1 MDSVMIRNAA
11 SATGTSPS
19 RADQSGRVL
28 PATGKSLPDTSKAEA
43 SPERVQEALS
53 RIQSY
58 LSASQRELQ
67 ISVDEGSGRTVV
79 RVVNPETQE
88 VIRQIPTEE
97 VLKLAASLSAT
108 GGGILSDQA

>member
-28 PATGKSLPDTSKAEA
+28 PATGKGLPDTSKAEA
-43 SPERVQEALS
+43 SPERVREAAS

-58 LSASQRELQ
+58 LSASNRELQ
-67 ISVDEGSGRTVV
+67 ISVDQGSGRTVV
-79 RVVNPETQE
+79 RVVNPDTQE

-97 VLKLAASLSAT
+97 VLKLAASLSAS
-108 GGGILSDQA
+108 GGGIISDLA

>member
-19 RADQSGRVL
+19 RADQGGRVL
-28 PATGKSLPDTSKAEA
+28 PAPGKGLPDTSKTEA
-43 SPERVQEALS
+43 SPERVKEAVS

-58 LSASQRELQ
+58 LSASQRELH
-67 ISVDEGSGRTVV
+67 ISVDQGSGRTVV
-79 RVVNPETQE
+79 RVVNPDTQE

-97 VLKLAASLSAT
+97 VLKLAASITAS
-108 GGGILSDQA
+108 GGGIISDLA

>member
-11 SATGTSPS
+11 SALATTPAN
-19 RADQSGRVL
+19 ADRGGKVL
-28 PATGKSLPDTSKAEA
+28 PASGKSVPEQSGAQATPEQLTEA
-43 SPERVQEALS
+43 VS

-58 LSASQRELQ
+58 LSASRRELQ
-67 ISVDEGSGRTVV
+67 INVDQGSGRTVV

-97 VLKLAASLSAT
+97 VLKLAASISAT
-108 GGGILSDQA
+108 GGGILSELV

>member
-11 SATGTSPS
+11 SALATTPT
-19 RADQSGRVL
+19 RADQGGRVL
-28 PATGKSLPDTSKAEA
+28 PALGKSLPDTSKAEA
-43 SPERVQEALS
+43 SPERVQEAIS

-58 LSASQRELQ
+58 LSASRRELQ

-88 VIRQIPTEE
+88 VVRQIPTEE
-97 VLKLAASLSAT
+97 ILKLAASLSAS
-108 GGGILSDQA
+108 GGGILSELA